1 MLLKI
6 LSNWYVPE
14 QMCDSCLELPKTSC
28 LIIVTDLSYGGY
40 VYFPAAMQCRTLFNK
55 TFVNYLRGVIVT
67 T

>member
-1 MLLKI
+1 
-6 LSNWYVPE
+6 
-14 QMCDSCLELPKTSC
+14 MCDSCLELPKTSC